1 MTVRF
6 EDQLRIIRSS
16 KLFDAAWYHRRYAD
30 ARLSGLDAA
39 EHYLRIGARIERD
52 PSVWFST
59 RHYLAKN
66 PDVAEAGLNA
76 LVHFLTCGEAEGR
89 RGLPVSAAAGIV
101 PRLNEDS
108 LVPAVAMR
116 GRKPVLEGARSVLV
130 CAHVAGAQLFG
141 AERSL
146 LDVLDGFAAL
156 GLNVYVTIPGADNG
170 EYLGL
175 LLDRAV
181 EVIAF
186 EQPWWR
192 AGRPVDGTVVAEY
205 ARIIAAYGIDA
216 VHVNTIVLREPLV
229 AARRAGVP
237 GVVHVRELVAHDRA
251 LCEAIGAEPDAIVDD
266 LAKAADWLLANSRT
280 TAAAFTGAPVHVVP
294 NIVDADAFDIE
305 PPRTSGAL
313 RIGMI
318 SSNVPKKGV
327 ADFVELAARV
337 ASELPEARL
346 RLIGPESVLVAELKA
361 RRRDGGVPGN
371 IEFVEY
377 LDEPQRAMAAVDV
390 VVNLSH
396 FQESFGRVVLEA
408 MAARRPVVAYRWG
421 ALPELVADGS
431 TGFLVPYRD
440 IDAVAERVLEI
451 CRSPALLKA
460 LGEAGRERAVQTY
473 GRQRLTACL
482 GEVYG
487 KILGAPRRIAV
498 RTAWSGSSAPIAASA
513 GPDVERAL
521 IAASG
526 LFDPEFY
533 LGKYPDV
540 RASGADPLTHFVRHG
555 AREGRQPNA
564 FFSPGFYRERHLA
577 GDTGTNPLV
586 HYITTTGSE
595 YFETS
600 PGFDGRHYL
609 HSYPDVAASGRS
621 PLEHFLSIGLREGRS
636 ATATPA
642 SASAGAGLP
651 AAFDTRTVRATV
663 VVPVFNAHDEVLDC
677 LHALLRHTRFGDGDR
692 LIVLNDRSPDARIRP
707 MLDAF
712 AAVPGVQ
719 IVHNAENLGYTR
731 NVNKGCELAG
741 ADDVVLLNSDTRV
754 GPHWLRNLKLAAYRA
769 QRVGT
774 VTAVSNNAGAFS
786 VPEPGSNELPEG
798 LDVDM
803 AARLVAD
810 ATGHATVDV
819 PTGNGFCFYV
829 KRPLLD
835 AIGAFDA
842 VNFPRGYG
850 EENEFCMRALSAG
863 WFHLVDTGTYVFHV
877 RSASFK
883 QDKHALIERG
893 VARVREM
900 FPGYAGAT
908 RVIGESAAFRL
919 ARSRVAEAFADAPQ
933 RLGKLG
939 PRIMYVLSTRT
950 GGTPQT
956 NRDLMRAVA
965 DVYDCYA
972 LRCDR
977 QTIEVL
983 VAGESDYEVVQ
994 TYRLREPIGFATH
1007 VSREYDDLVQS
1018 ILVEYSIDLLH
1029 IRHLAWHS
1037 LNLVEVARGVGVA
1050 VVNSFHDF
1058 YAICPTV
1065 NLIDRAGTYHPK
1077 GVPAGGDNPLWK
1089 NDPTAVEMT
1098 AAGLERWQA
1107 MTQAAVAGCDAYVTT
1122 CHSARQLLLDALPLL
1137 AGRGDDFHVIPHGR
1151 DFDGFS
1157 QLAVDAGIGPGEPL
1171 RVLLPGNIGLSKG
1184 KELIRRV
1191 RQLDVDG
1198 LIEFHLLG
1206 VCDADLAADVV
1217 DHGRYRRDEFAG
1229 RVAKVRPH
1237 VAAVLS
1243 IWPETYCH
1251 TLTESWACGVPV
1263 VGVRYGAVE
1272 ERIARHGGGWLADN
1286 DAGRLYRLLLDIR
1299 ADREDRARKIA
1310 LVADW
1315 QRGYGRANT
1324 TDAMSARYLALYR
1337 TVLLGRRGM
1346 SAAGRK
1352 RTGFVMKGRFPDVP
1366 ATAYVRLVDWTSWF
1380 EREYAQPVD
1389 YLHWSALL
1397 SADVAAYGR
1406 LVIQRDAIPAH
1417 RVEPVIAALDA
1428 LGIPYT
1434 YEIDDNLFDV
1444 PASVDPGGAYAAY
1457 RIPLERLCAGAAEV
1471 HVTNGALAD
1480 VIRPLNPGIRIRPNR
1495 LSASRW
1501 FGDLPAAP
1509 ETARGSDATPPQGG
1523 DLRVLYFGSRTHAE
1537 DLALALEGIRLA
1549 RTSGR
1554 DIRLFLV
1561 GVADCGPEEDEA
1573 FVSRLSPPDARFDR
1587 FVPWLR
1593 GIAGSFDLGVA
1604 PLVDRDFSTT
1614 KSYIKALEYL
1624 ALGLPVI
1631 CSESGPYRELR
1642 PLSEAAP
1649 GALTFV
1655 PNRPDAWAA
1664 ALAAA
1669 RPRTAD
1675 GFDPEALLRD
1685 FVIDPDR
1692 RATVAD

>member
-1 MTVRF
+1 MVRF

-16 KLFDAAWYHRRYAD
+16 KLFDAAWYYRRYAD
-30 ARLSGLDAA
+30 VRLSGLDAA

-66 PDVAEAGLNA
+66 PDIAEAGLNP
-76 LVHFLTCGEAEGR
+76 LVHYLTRGEAEGR

-116 GRKPVLEGARSVLV
+116 GRRPVLEGARSVLV

-156 GLNVYVTIPGADNG
+156 GLNVHVAIPGAENG

-186 EQPWWR
+186 DQPWWR
-192 AGRPVDGTVVAEY
+192 MGRPVDETVVAEY
-205 ARIIAAYGIDA
+205 ARIIAEHGIDA
-216 VHVNTIVLREPLV
+216 VHVNTIVLREPLI

-251 LCEAIGAEPDAIVDD
+251 LCEGIGAEPEAIVREVS
-266 LAKAADWLLANSRT
+266 KAADWLLANSRT
-280 TAAAFTGAPVHVVP
+280 TAAAFVGAPVHVVP
-294 NIVDADAFDIE
+294 NIVDVDVFDIE
-305 PPRTSGAL
+305 PPRNSGAL

-327 ADFVELAARV
+327 GDFIELADRL
-337 ASELPEARL
+337 SGDLPEARL
-346 RLIGPESVLVAELKA
+346 RLIGPENALVGDLKA
-361 RRRDGGVPGN
+361 RQRDGGIPANV
-371 IEFVEY
+371 EFVDY
-377 LDEPQRAMAAVDV
+377 LDEPQRAVAAVDV
-390 VVNLSH
+390 VVNLSN

-421 ALPELVADGS
+421 ALPELVVDGA

-440 IDAVAERVLEI
+440 VGAVAERVLEI

-460 LGEAGRERAVQTY
+460 LGEAGRERAVQEY
-473 GRQRLTACL
+473 GRQRLTTSL
-482 GEVYG
+482 GEAYA
-487 KILGAPRRIAV
+487 KILHAPRRMPVRPV
-498 RTAWSGSSAPIAASA
+498 RTRSPGPIAASA
-513 GPDVERAL
+513 GPDAERAL
-521 IAASG
+521 IAATG

-533 LGKYPDV
+533 LGKYADV
-540 RASGADPLTHFVRHG
+540 RASGADPLAHFVRHG

-577 GDTGTNPLV
+577 GDTATNPLV
-586 HYITTTGSE
+586 HYITTPGSE

-609 HSYPDVAASGRS
+609 RSYPDVAASGLG

-636 ATATPA
+636 PVATSAPA
-642 SASAGAGLP
+642 SSGTGVP
-651 AAFDTRTVRATV
+651 AAFDTRTVRAAV
-663 VVPVFNAHDEVLDC
+663 IVPVFNAHDEVLDC
-677 LHALLRHTRFGDGDR
+677 LHALLRHTRFGNGDR
-692 LIVLNDRSPDARIRP
+692 LIVLDDCSPDPRIRS

-719 IVHNAENLGYTR
+719 VIHNAENLGYTR

-754 GPHWLRNLKLAAYRA
+754 GPHWLRNLKLAAYRS
-769 QRVGT
+769 QKVGT

-803 AARLVAD
+803 VARLVAD

-819 PTGNGFCFYV
+819 PTGNGFCFYI

-908 RVIGESAAFRL
+908 RVIGESTTFRL
-919 ARSRVAEAFADAPQ
+919 ARGRIAEAFADA
-933 RLGKLG
+933 RRHRETLR

-983 VAGESDYEVVQ
+983 VAGESDYEVVR
-994 TYRLREPIGFATH
+994 TFRLREPIGFATH

-1065 NLIDRAGTYHPK
+1065 NLIDRAGVYHPT
-1077 GVPAGGDNPLWK
+1077 GVQAGADNPLWK
-1089 NDPTAVEMT
+1089 NDVTAVEMT
-1098 AAGLERWQA
+1098 AAGLARWQA

-1122 CHSARQLLLDALPLL
+1122 CHSARQLLADALPLL

-1151 DFDGFS
+1151 DFEGFS
-1157 QLAVDAGIGPGEPL
+1157 QLAVDGEIGPGEPL

-1184 KELIRRV
+1184 SELIKRV

-1206 VCDADLAADVV
+1206 VCDPDLAADVV
-1217 DHGRYRRDEFAG
+1217 DHGRYRREEFAE
-1229 RVAKVRPH
+1229 RVAEVRPH

-1251 TLTESWACGVPV
+1251 TLTESWACGLPV

-1272 ERIARHGGGWLADN
+1272 ERIVRHGGGWLADN
-1286 DAGRLYRLLLDIR
+1286 DAERLYRLLLDIR
-1299 ADREDRARKIA
+1299 ADREDRARKIE
-1310 LVADW
+1310 LVGEW
-1315 QRGYGRANT
+1315 QRGYGRTNT
-1324 TDAMSARYLALYR
+1324 TDAMSVRYLALYR
-1337 TVLLGRRGM
+1337 SVLIGRRGL
-1346 SAAGRK
+1346 SEAGNK

-1366 ATAYVRLVDWTSWF
+1366 ATAYVRLVDWTAWF

-1397 SADVAAYGR
+1397 RADVAAYGR

-1417 RVEPVIAALDA
+1417 RVAPAIATLDA

-1444 PASVDPGGAYAAY
+1444 PVSVDPGGIYAEY
-1457 RIPLERLCAGAAEV
+1457 RPALERLCAGAAEV
-1471 HVTNGALAD
+1471 HVTNEVLAD
-1480 VIRPLNPGIRIRPNR
+1480 VIRPLNPRVRIRPNR

-1501 FGDLPAAP
+1501 FGERPAGPEAAGGTDAAP
-1509 ETARGSDATPPQGG
+1509 PPGG
-1523 DLRVLYFGSRTHAE
+1523 ELRVLYFGSRTHAE
-1537 DLALALEGIRLA
+1537 DLELALEGIRLA
-1549 RTSGR
+1549 RASGR

-1561 GVADCGPEEDEA
+1561 GVADCGPEEDEE
-1573 FVSRLSPPDARFDR
+1573 FVFRLSPPDARFDR

-1604 PLVDRDFSTT
+1604 PLVDRDFSTA

-1642 PLSEAAP
+1642 PLSGAVP

-1655 PNRPDAWAA
+1655 PNRAEAWAA
-1664 ALAAA
+1664 ALLAA

-1675 GFDPEALLRD
+1675 GFDPGALLRD
-1685 FVIDPDR
+1685 FVIDPDG
-1692 RATVAD
+1692 RATTAD